1 MDLAKSLSVEL
12 YLFDYKTRLGRLIV
26 NNQQAI
32 PLREQA
38 MKALRES
45 TTMLGVA
52 RNLLRQG
59 NRDEAERLQHE
70 ARVKR
75 DASFLLMAKANA
87 LENASRGEIR
97 SHYHISENSLAH

>member
-1 MDLAKSLSVEL
+1 M
-12 YLFDYKTRLGRLIV
+12 

-38 MKALRES
+38 MRALRES
-45 TTMLGVA
+45 STMLTVA

-70 ARVKR
+70 ARAKR
-75 DASFLLMAKANA
+75 DVSVLLMAKANA

-97 SHYHISENSLAH
+97 SIYHRSENSLAH